1 MKRQHIIRAA
11 DARAFCLADLLITI
25 AMIAILAA
33 ILFPVFAR
41 AREKARAATC
51 TSNLV
56 NIALALRNYAAD
68 NDMRY
73 PPRDND
79 LSPLWPVYV
88 NTRLTFACPSI
99 SAGKPM
105 GMMPADEPPQP
116 STGGPPPPPDVSTT
130 TPPGPPVQQPPPAAM
145 PPPED
150 APEVTLETG
159 YFYVS
164 GYRYDQFIRRMP
176 LSGDSGASRHNDR
189 ANVLFTDGSLGLWTR
204 ADYLRAGL
212 QRYAWMDD

>member
-1 MKRQHIIRAA
+1 MKRQHIIRIVGK
-11 DARAFCLADLLITI
+11 RAFCLADLLITI

-116 STGGPPPPPDVSTT
+116 STGGPPPPPDAR
-130 TPPGPPVQQPPPAAM
+130 PRPARAL
-145 PPPED
+145 
-150 APEVTLETG
+150 A
-159 YFYVS
+159 
-164 GYRYDQFIRRMP
+164 RRP
-176 LSGDSGASRHNDR
+176 
-189 ANVLFTDGSLGLWTR
+189 
-204 ADYLRAGL
+204 
-212 QRYAWMDD
+212 